1 MLDTNNSNH
10 LNLLYEQL
18 INFNNEI
25 KNAILKA
32 DMDTLENS
40 TRNKQA
46 LIDKILAFEKPY
58 IEDIKKDQYLYSKRL
73 KIAQMEQE
81 NINLLGSIKEELR
94 AKILSVSKTKRIF
107 SAYEPSINNV
117 QSTFE
122 IQDDE

>member
-40 TRNKQA
+40 TRNKQI

-73 KIAQMEQE
+73 KIAQMEEE

-94 AKILSVSKTKRIF
+94 AKILSVSKTKKIF

>member
-40 TRNKQA
+40 TRNKQI

-73 KIAQMEQE
+73 KIAQMEEE